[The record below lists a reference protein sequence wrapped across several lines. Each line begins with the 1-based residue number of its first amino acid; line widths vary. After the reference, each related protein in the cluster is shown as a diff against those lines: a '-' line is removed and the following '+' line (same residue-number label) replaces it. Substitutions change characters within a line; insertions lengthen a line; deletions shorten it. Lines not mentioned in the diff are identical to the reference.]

1 MVRTLIKLK
10 GVAMDKVITH
20 LKKTWKVYLMGIW
33 MIGVSGFLYNLNRQ
47 IHMINQTN
55 MKLSSDVGSIESV
68 LISTDGN
75 VAEMKKQV
83 EGMAGRMENVHR
95 RVMRRR

>member
-1 MVRTLIKLK
+1 
-10 GVAMDKVITH
+10 MDKVLAH

-33 MIGVSGFLYNLNRQ
+33 MIGVSGFLYHLNGQIQTIRQ
-47 IHMINQTN
+47 ANS
-55 MKLSSDVGSIESV
+55 KLSSDVGSIESI

-75 VAEMKKQV
+75 VADVKKQV
-83 EGMAGRMENVHR
+83 DDMAGKMENVHR

>member
-1 MVRTLIKLK
+1 
-10 GVAMDKVITH
+10 MDKVLAH

-33 MIGVSGFLYNLNRQ
+33 MIGVSGFLYYLNGQIQMIRQ
-47 IHMINQTN
+47 ANS
-55 MKLSSDVGSIESV
+55 KLSSDVDSIESI

-75 VAEMKKQV
+75 VADVKKQV
-83 EGMAGRMENVHR
+83 DEMAGKMENVHQ

>member
-1 MVRTLIKLK
+1 
-10 GVAMDKVITH
+10 MDKVLAH

-33 MIGVSGFLYNLNRQ
+33 MIGVSGFLYYLNGQ
-47 IHMINQTN
+47 IQMILQASS
-55 MKLSSDVGSIESV
+55 KLSSNVDSIESI

-75 VAEMKKQV
+75 VADVKKQV
-83 EGMAGRMENVHR
+83 DAMAGKMENVHR

>member
-1 MVRTLIKLK
+1 
-10 GVAMDKVITH
+10 MDKVLAH

-33 MIGVSGFLYNLNRQ
+33 MIGVSGFLYYLNGQMQMIRQ
-47 IHMINQTN
+47 ANS
-55 MKLSSDVGSIESV
+55 KLSSDVDSIESI

-75 VAEMKKQV
+75 VADVKKQV
-83 EGMAGRMENVHR
+83 DDMAGKMENVHR